1 MDPHTHGIGMGM
13 GIGFPLWGSTYGYPY
28 GDIHGIPKEILWEWD
43 GNGNG
48 NSLPTATL
56 NIMPSGVPIF

>member
-1 MDPHTHGIGMGM
+1 MI
-13 GIGFPLWGSTYGYPY
+13 FPY
-28 GDIHGIPKEILWEWD
+28 GDPHMDILIWIPMGIPTEILWEWD

-56 NIMPSGVPIF
+56 QNILTTPLHDVLYTFIIIN